1 MSNVVSLKQDIDLF
15 EVCENAKHYLLLA
28 VSEADDIEVALNFND
43 ATNGELSS
51 FYAVLGT
58 IKSLLERVMLE
69 EMDL

>member
-1 MSNVVSLKQDIDLF
+1 MSKVVSLKEDVDLF
-15 EVCENAKHYLLLA
+15 QVCGGAKHYLLLA
-28 VSEADDIEVALNFND
+28 VSEAGDMEVALNFND